1 MGRRARNRVM
11 SLTLT
16 INGRTTVY
24 AAVVGERDPM
34 EMTLG
39 EWQHA
44 PVLSACALFDHFL
57 ASRPTPEVE
66 AHE

>member
-1 MGRRARNRVM
+1 MASCARTRVM

-16 INGRTTVY
+16 INGRAVVY
-24 AAVVGERDPM
+24 AALVGERDPM

-57 ASRPTPEVE
+57 SSRREGE
-66 AHE
+66 ANG